1 MVGLGLAL
9 LATLVVTLLIAA
21 VVVAVRLRFEQPH
34 RRKVVR
40 VRHVLGPAFLV
51 AAVVG
56 IGVTPLGATT
66 VELTYAVGA
75 GADRDAGDGGTD
87 GDELQRVEVP
97 VAVLPGTTYIVRGA
111 GVDVQSWSR
120 SATGLHV
127 TVRFPTGATPGS
139 HQASLRLTP
148 YPATLP
154 RSLLGSLHDGHPV
167 IAMLAA
173 SGVILGPFY
182 LLARLLLD
190 GEKPVLRTR
199 RRWLRKKLG
208 E

>member
-9 LATLVVTLLIAA
+9 LATLVVTLLVAA

-40 VRHVLGPAFLV
+40 VRHVLGPACLV
-51 AAVVG
+51 AAAVG
-56 IGVTPLGATT
+56 LGVTPLGATT

-75 GADRDAGDGGTD
+75 GADRGVGDGVTD
-87 GDELQRVEVP
+87 EGALQRVEVP
-97 VAVLPGTTYIVRGA
+97 VAVLPGTTYIVRGD
-111 GVDVQSWSR
+111 GVDVQSWRR
-120 SATGLHV
+120 SAAGLEV

-139 HQASLRLTP
+139 HRASLRLTP

-154 RSLLGSLHDGHPV
+154 GSLLGSLHDGHPV
-167 IAMLAA
+167 VAMVGA
-173 SGVILGPFY
+173 SGVVLGPLY

-199 RRWLRKKLG
+199 RRWLRQKLG